1 MSISRELAR
10 ITGARDDSFDA
21 VAAKGV
27 TVPFGATIDDLP
39 TLIAAIPTG
48 GSSLSFTVVG
58 GTTRPSS
65 PAENTIW
72 VDTDETITGVTM
84 SAVSPSALADGEVWI
99 RLMDSGSASVSV
111 ISGAS
116 IIVKAGTV
124 VQNVSGVL
132 VGRNAQIYQDG
143 AWADMVG
150 WAYYHGEKF
159 TTFTGGF
166 KFTKN
171 SNGAYTDNSANG
183 GYMYLYD
190 NGSSN
195 ARFSTVYS
203 VNQISAG
210 MRFSRLHAKV
220 IPKRTNTG
228 IIRIAAT
235 TQNTVTT
242 TLRGL
247 SSTLASKEYEVFDAN
262 VEMEI
267 SVDVSYTGSYYIAIQ
282 AQGGSRPEIYEIWFT

>member
-1 MSISRELAR
+1 MADIEISYNNSTIVTMNDSGTEVLETNGKVCADD
-10 ITGARDDSFDA
+10 IT
-21 VAAKGV
+21 
-27 TVPFGATIDDLP
+27 
-39 TLIAAIPTG
+39 IAYTKS
-48 GSSLSFTVVG
+48 GSSLNFTVVG
-58 GTTRPSS
+58 GTTRPNS

-72 VDTDETITGVTM
+72 INTPKTITGVTM
-84 SAVSPSALADGEVWI
+84 SAVSPSTLADGEVWI

-111 ISGAS
+111 ISDAN

-124 VQNVSGVL
+124 VQNISGAFIVL
-132 VGRNAQIYQDG
+132 AGRNAQIYQDG
-143 AWADMVG
+143 VWVDMVN
-150 WAYYHGEKF
+150 WAYHNGNKF

-166 KFTKN
+166 TFTKN
-171 SNGAYTDNSANG
+171 SNGAYTDNSTNG

-190 NGSSN
+190 TGGTA

-203 VNQISAG
+203 VNQISDIK
-210 MRFSRLHAKV
+210 FSRLHAKV

-247 SSTLASKEYEVFDAN
+247 SSTLASEEYEVFDAN

-267 SVDVSYTGSYYIAIQ
+267 SVDVSSIGSYYIAIQ
-282 AQGGSRPEIYEIWFT
+282 AQNGSRPEIHEIWFT

>member
-1 MSISRELAR
+1 MSIQSEINR
-10 ITGARDDSFDA
+10 IIGFRDASLQA

-27 TVPFGATIDDLP
+27 TVPTGSAIDDLP
-39 TLIAAIPTG
+39 SLIAQIPTG
-48 GSSLSFTVVG
+48 GGTSLNFTVVG

-143 AWADMVG
+143 VWADMVG

-159 TTFTGGF
+159 TTFTGGYT
-166 KFTKN
+166 FTKN
-171 SNGAYTDNSANG
+171 SNGAYADKSADG

-195 ARFSTVYS
+195 ARFATVYS
-203 VNQISAG
+203 VNQISD

-228 IIRIAAT
+228 SIRIAAT
-235 TQNTVTT
+235 TQKTVTT
-242 TLRGL
+242 NIEGL
-247 SSTLASKEYEVFDAN
+247 SSTLAIAKFEVFDAN

-267 SVDVSYTGSYYIAIQ
+267 SVDVSNIGSYYIAIQ

>member
-1 MSISRELAR
+1 MGVEISYNNSVIASLDNSGTEVLETNGKVCTDD
-10 ITGARDDSFDA
+10 IT
-21 VAAKGV
+21 
-27 TVPFGATIDDLP
+27 
-39 TLIAAIPTG
+39 IAYTKS
-48 GSSLSFTVVG
+48 GSSLNFTVVG
-58 GTTRPSS
+58 GTIQPSS

-72 VDTDETITGVTM
+72 INTGKTITGVTM
-84 SAVSPSALADGEVWI
+84 SAVSPSTLADGEVWI

-116 IIVKAGTV
+116 IIVKAGAV

-132 VGRNAQIYQDG
+132 VGRNAQIYQNG
-143 AWADMVG
+143 VWTDMVS
-150 WAYYHGEKF
+150 WAYHHGEKF

-190 NGSSN
+190 TGGTA

-203 VNQISAG
+203 VNQISD

-247 SSTLASKEYEVFDAN
+247 SSTLASEEYEVFDAN

-267 SVDVSYTGSYYIAIQ
+267 SVDVGNIGSYYIAIQ
-282 AQGGSRPEIYEIWFT
+282 AQGGSRPEVYEIWFT